1 MAILD
6 QISALGKS
14 YYRDMGN
21 LSQQLGGL
29 SSKDPGTE
37 GNPLIVE
44 DKNVRL
50 LPERMNDVYSF
61 MRMETLPYYRLM
73 SKKFDYSN
81 ELLGQLVSITSR
93 VWDDG
98 QSDVSNI
105 IDSYEDQIKQL
116 TSDIRVMQED
126 YIKNLQETFKEEI
139 NKLSEN
145 YDEAVKK
152 QTEELRKQQQDN
164 GGNSGG
170 DWKNK
175 VAAAVTGI
183 VTFAGKTALNL
194 GTRYLQRA
202 EQLFEEQD
210 KRVDTLMKNYG
221 YSVEQARRISAN
233 EMTRSGIS
241 PYERYTKQQQMQ
253 RTWNAQRQAL
263 DLGFASQ
270 GQLDVAARQIRYM
283 DEVIPNLNF
292 QATELFKSVNRQID
306 QTGKT
311 TDNLF
316 ASIRKASKNLAVDP
330 STVLSTADTFTKYFK
345 LIKKNTYEFQQ
356 GMTKVINTTAKL
368 EDNFINAQDEYAKA
382 TQFGFTTLSDLSPE
396 QIQQNSILA
405 SYAGLNFEDFR
416 NMARMD
422 PSQYVEMRQ
431 LGLKNY
437 LSSMGINKAEDLTE
451 TSLYQ
456 LRTIGVTGY
465 QEIVDALNA
474 GFSDLNKSQKKLDK
488 NAGVDDYNAKVA
500 IDQSESQWNK
510 WNEMYGGYYPEY
522 QKRLE
527 KIDKGILDNKN
538 LRNINDTLKEK
549 TYGLYG
555 VGGAAQSLNT
565 FITGG
570 ALASLLWKIASFLK
584 IGGNGAGGSGGAGGT
599 VGTLGKIGA
608 GVQIAGGLAAAGYGA
623 YGIYQGGKGLS
634 EQGLGLRD
642 LNKNEIGLGVGTG
655 VAGLTAAGAGIATLA
670 GVSAGPLGWVALALA
685 GAGAAAIAYTES
697 EKKRLDFSEGLR
709 KKLQEENNY
718 YLNTIDSSSDQLDK
732 LKESVFG
739 SEEKFNNLISKI
751 GSSEDTTTVIGSLSG
766 LSLSSDELK
775 RIIGENKESPG
786 SVIMSAIGLKD
797 AMDENSPLYKKL
809 ADEDGSGQLYYYL
822 KALQELTKATDEQ
835 KNAITGKSGQYV
847 STIQD
852 AEIDRAIKSLTNR
865 FYKGVAN
872 GGTIDYGKGD
882 WNVLESYV
890 NQGLLNKDVWNK
902 VTADFKIDNNDLWK
916 LFSGNKGIGFQI
928 NNAGNA
934 SQYRKDLLSKE
945 SGVSLTSDKD
955 LIKRS
960 QEIQPLISYF
970 QTPATQNV
978 LADMV
983 TFAGQPYSSDE
994 VLDNV
999 LIMPMSKYPK
1009 DKIREL
1015 VSNLKTLSA
1024 ADNNSDTLSS
1034 LLQEDNYG
1042 FTRMIDSYGNLDKF
1056 IDKLEETNNFRKSKG
1071 LSSYAV
1077 GSSYIE
1083 NDQLALIH
1091 KGERI
1096 LTAEQNN
1103 IISNDSLVSG
1113 ITGRKLI
1120 DVIMGNNQI
1129 RENEYEM
1136 SSNQL
1141 ALDKKSLDENSKLNT
1156 TSDKISK
1163 SLDALNNVKL
1173 PNIWNKL
1180 HESFTSLVK
1189 VIEPISEVFNK
1200 ITEDDL
1206 ASLSTNGGPGG
1217 PSDINPYSKWRV
1229 SSSFGPRA
1237 GRFHYG
1243 TDYAANEGSNI
1254 LAPMSGTVTLN
1265 DFESNGYGNWLR
1277 LLGDNGYTFIFG
1289 HMRERSNLKVGQH
1302 VNYGDLIGHVGST
1315 GRSTGPHLHFEV
1327 RKPDGTA
1334 MNDQDYWKSPDSK
1347 SSAKS
1352 GIVRNLLSM
1361 ISEKLSSNY
1370 NGVDLGYMRE
1380 KEVGTRGPDGYR
1392 KVAKLIGDEWGYGAY
1407 AFTSKGSMDNALSL
1421 VKWSKDNGFS
1431 DLYELL
1437 GSGKVHGSGGALKSY
1452 WENAFDTK
1460 KSRFIKLQN
1469 EYEYQNY
1476 VKPMLDKHGS
1486 ILSALGPE
1494 VTAVAA
1500 GHNNW
1505 LGRGGLN
1512 KVFGLMKGNDAQ
1524 SYMDAVRSYVRGLG
1538 NYNLY
1543 KAGFENRMNS
1553 EAKYLGVHRTGL
1565 TNVPYD
1571 GYRAVLH
1578 SGEQVLT
1585 KREADLWR
1593 SRNYT
1598 AMEAIASQTIPQVP
1612 EVYVDNSDVVDAI
1625 EKLAKIV
1632 ENGFNSINPESGKS
1646 QIKQSRSR
1654 NNSILNYT

>member
-73 SKKFDYSN
+73 GKKFDYSN

-126 YIKNLQETFKEEI
+126 YVKNLQETFKEEI

-145 YDEAVKK
+145 YDEVVKK

-183 VTFAGKTALNL
+183 VAFAGKTALNL

-253 RTWNAQRQAL
+253 RTWNAQRQAI
-263 DLGFASQ
+263 DLGFTSQ

-405 SYAGLNFEDFR
+405 SYAGLNFEDLR

-500 IDQSESQWNK
+500 IDQAESQWNK

-555 VGGAAQSLNT
+555 VGEAAQSLNT

-570 ALASLLWKIASFLK
+570 AFASLLWRIASFLK
-584 IGGNGAGGSGGAGGT
+584 IGGNGAGGSGGAAGTGGT
-599 VGTLGKIGA
+599 LSTLGKIGA
-608 GVQIAGGLAAAGYGA
+608 GVQIAGGLAATGYGA
-623 YGIYQGGKGLS
+623 YGAYQGV
-634 EQGLGLRD
+634 QGY
-642 LNKNEIGLGVGTG
+642 KQQGTG
-655 VAGLTAAGAGIATLA
+655 LEGLNQAEIRLGAGTTAAGLTAAGAGIATLA

-709 KKLQEENNY
+709 KDFKDNQDDYIATINLTSKSVDALKEKIGNSQESFQDLINQIGSEG
-718 YLNTIDSSSDQLDK
+718 SSDTVIDK
-732 LKESVFG
+732 LSG
-739 SEEKFNNLISKI
+739 LGYSASDLRNLI
-751 GSSEDTTTVIGSLSG
+751 GSSEDAGAGT
-766 LSLSSDELK
+766 
-775 RIIGENKESPG
+775 
-786 SVIMSAIGLKD
+786 VIMSLTGLSESIKPNTD
-797 AMDENSPLYKKL
+797 LYNLL
-809 ADEDGSGQLYYYL
+809 ATEDKSGELYTYL
-822 KALQELTKATDEQ
+822 TALQDLTKATADQ
-835 KNAITGKSGQYV
+835 ISTITGKTGKYISTLKDTDVAKAVGDIKAQSYSGGKFTDIAAG
-847 STIQD
+847 SDKFNMLQD
-852 AEIDRAIKSLTNR
+852 FSEKGIIDSSKFEKYYYNDYKINESEFSKLIGGISENLGELT
-865 FYKGVAN
+865 GQASEEALA
-872 GGTIDYGKGD
+872 T
-882 WNVLESYV
+882 
-890 NQGLLNKDVWNK
+890 LNKYVKYGSHKTKTDEYYR
-902 VTADFKIDNNDLWK
+902 
-916 LFSGNKGIGFQI
+916 G
-928 NNAGNA
+928 AGQA
-934 SQYRKDLLSKE
+934 AE
-945 SGVSLTSDKD
+945 PV
-955 LIKRS
+955 
-960 QEIQPLISYF
+960 ISYF
-970 QTPATQNV
+970 NSEKGKTAIYK
-978 LADMV
+978 LSDSMV
-983 TFAGQPYSSDE
+983 YNNPVGLLSNSNSQFYMPKEDVRELRNQLSIAKTIPGIEAGLTETSKIIVKDAAKYIGI
-994 VLDNV
+994 LDNV
-999 LIMPMSKYPK
+999 LN
-1009 DKIREL
+1009 DKI
-1015 VSNLKTLSA
+1015 N
-1024 ADNNSDTLSS
+1024 
-1034 LLQEDNYG
+1034 
-1042 FTRMIDSYGNLDKF
+1042 
-1056 IDKLEETNNFRKSKG
+1056 
-1071 LSSYAV
+1071 SYAI

-1096 LTAEQNN
+1096 LTAEQNK
-1103 IISNDSLVSG
+1103 IISNESLVSG
-1113 ITGRKLI
+1113 ITGRQLI

-1141 ALDKKSLDENSKLNT
+1141 DLDKKSLDGNSKLNT

-1163 SLDALNNVKL
+1163 SLDLLNNTKL
-1173 PNIWNKL
+1173 PNIWSKIN
-1180 HESFTSLVK
+1180 ESFTSLVE
-1189 VIEPISEVFNK
+1189 VIKPISEVFNK

-1206 ASLSTNGGPGG
+1206 LSLSTENEGG
-1217 PSDINPYSKWRV
+1217 PSSGNPYSKWHI
-1229 SSSFGPRA
+1229 SSSFGPRS

-1243 TDYAANEGSNI
+1243 TDYATSKGSNI
-1254 LAPMSGTVTLN
+1254 YSPMSGTVTLN
-1265 DFESNGYGNWLR
+1265 DFEGNGYGNWVR

-1289 HMRERSNLKVGQH
+1289 HMNERSKLKVGQH
-1302 VNYGDLIGHVGST
+1302 INTGDLIGHVGST

-1392 KVAKLIGDEWGYGAY
+1392 KVVKLIGDEWGYGAY